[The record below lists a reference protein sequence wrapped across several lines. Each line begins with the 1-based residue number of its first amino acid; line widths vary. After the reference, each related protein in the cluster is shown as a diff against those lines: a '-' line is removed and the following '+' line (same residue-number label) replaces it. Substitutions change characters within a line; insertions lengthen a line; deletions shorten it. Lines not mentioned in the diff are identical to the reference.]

1 MNGKKDLDESLRRKN
16 VNMVVINIK
25 IKVEEEFP
33 TGIEG
38 DDDDVPKKESSSACD
53 KYRYKELM
61 KLLEIEQV
69 NTKIFFVRRH
79 RIFPRT
85 CSGQLL
91 VNLLT
96 VGQKISNQRLTV
108 SFNCKIGEKLWR
120 IKRLFR
126 DHGSKTVLRSWFC
139 CHLFLTAN
147 PKFHKFMFRYSSD
160 HQTAFKE
167 CKIL

>member
-96 VGQKISNQRLTV
+96 VGPKISNERLTV
-108 SFNCKIGEKLWR
+108 SFNRKDRGKTMENKE
-120 IKRLFR
+120 
-126 DHGSKTVLRSWFC
+126 TVLRSWFKDC
-139 CHLFLTAN
+139 FEIMVLLSPF
-147 PKFHKFMFRYSSD
+147 PDGKS
-160 HQTAFKE
+160 
-167 CKIL
+167 KIS